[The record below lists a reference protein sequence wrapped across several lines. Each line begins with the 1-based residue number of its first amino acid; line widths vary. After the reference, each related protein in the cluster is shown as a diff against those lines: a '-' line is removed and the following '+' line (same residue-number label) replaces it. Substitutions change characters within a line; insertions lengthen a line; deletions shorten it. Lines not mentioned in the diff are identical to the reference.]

1 MMKKLI
7 VALMAIMMTLA
18 LAGCDQQKQ
27 AGSSDASSSSASL
40 ASSSSS
46 GTTAK
51 DELVKLKV
59 YYPDVNATGL
69 KAVEKTVKTSGDNK
83 YKAAVE
89 ALLAGTEDKMLTTI
103 FPAKA
108 KLLGVTVKGDLAV
121 VNFDRNLTKG
131 FNGGSTGEEMLVG
144 SLVNTLTEFKEI
156 KRVQLQVEGKEIDSI
171 SGHLDLSKPVT
182 RMPELIVQ

>member
-1 MMKKLI
+1 MTKKI
-7 VALMAIMMTLA
+7 MVVIMAMMMTLCM
-18 LAGCDQQKQ
+18 AGCDKEKQ
-27 AGSSDASSSSASL
+27 AGSSDASSSASV
-40 ASSSSS
+40 ASSSSAS
-46 GTTAK
+46 PAAK
-51 DELVKLKV
+51 EELTKLVV

-69 KAVEKTVKTSGDNK
+69 KAVTKSVKVAGDDK
-83 YKAAVE
+83 YRAAVE
-89 ALLAGTEDKMLTTI
+89 ALLAGTEDKLLTTI

-121 VNFDRNLTKG
+121 VNFDKHLTKG

-156 KRVQLQVEGKEIDSI
+156 KRVQLQVEGQDIDSI

-182 RMPELIVQ
+182 RMPELIVK